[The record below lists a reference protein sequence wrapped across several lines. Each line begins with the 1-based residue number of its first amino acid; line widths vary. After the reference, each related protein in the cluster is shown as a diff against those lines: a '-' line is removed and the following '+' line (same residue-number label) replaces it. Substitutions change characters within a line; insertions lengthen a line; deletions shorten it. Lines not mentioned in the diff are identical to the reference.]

1 MPDKDIQT
9 KPQFLNYRI
18 LFLFLLLF
26 AQQALHSQN
35 APKILFLTGEGFN
48 TSEFWIPYFT
58 LTGAGYEVDV
68 ASYLTDVIPAGARNR
83 EMDYHNPIDM
93 ATIHTEHYIALVIP
107 GGYSPANLEKHP
119 RALEIVEDFMS
130 RSMPVGA
137 ICHGPRLLAAAGLLS
152 NRVTT
157 GLVNMKDELPRLWS
171 DGAFGQYS
179 DREVV
184 VDNNL
189 ITSRYP
195 MDSSP
200 FSRALLKQYAEKGY
214 LSIPKTHP
222 KILVVDAGFSRL
234 HRWAFLEAGL
244 ANNGAEVVRVNADDL
259 DPGKLYGL
267 DYVVVAGE
275 NITPALSQKVSSHWK
290 DSHMIVSSTDHHI
303 IRENLRT
310 ILVHAHQQT
319 ERVTTLQQDTVEAII
334 LIRSLFD
341 EEVFIQARNYL
352 EGTGI
357 NYRVVSDR
365 TGWITGMNGHKAL
378 SESTWQELQELPP
391 DVMLILPGGFWTR
404 EAYGEE
410 EEQNA
415 AYILWALEKWKQG
428 ARVFTFGTDS
438 WRFAH
443 RDEFAGK
450 PVAASDMFRWNFRN
464 TARFV
469 EEGVVNTAPGLITA
483 KGPAYFFP
491 AIQHA
496 LNSQ

>member
-9 KPQFLNYRI
+9 KPQFLNYCI

-68 ASYLTDVIPAGARNR
+68 VSYLTDVIPAGARNR

-93 ATIHTEHYIALVIP
+93 ATIHTEDYIALVIP
-107 GGYSPANLEKHP
+107 GGYSPGNLEKHP

-200 FSRALLKQYAEKGY
+200 FSRALLKQ
-214 LSIPKTHP
+214 
-222 KILVVDAGFSRL
+222 
-234 HRWAFLEAGL
+234 
-244 ANNGAEVVRVNADDL
+244 
-259 DPGKLYGL
+259 
-267 DYVVVAGE
+267 
-275 NITPALSQKVSSHWK
+275 
-290 DSHMIVSSTDHHI
+290 
-303 IRENLRT
+303 
-310 ILVHAHQQT
+310 
-319 ERVTTLQQDTVEAII
+319 
-334 LIRSLFD
+334 
-341 EEVFIQARNYL
+341 
-352 EGTGI
+352 
-357 NYRVVSDR
+357 
-365 TGWITGMNGHKAL
+365 
-378 SESTWQELQELPP
+378 
-391 DVMLILPGGFWTR
+391 
-404 EAYGEE
+404 
-410 EEQNA
+410 
-415 AYILWALEKWKQG
+415 
-428 ARVFTFGTDS
+428 
-438 WRFAH
+438 
-443 RDEFAGK
+443 
-450 PVAASDMFRWNFRN
+450 
-464 TARFV
+464 
-469 EEGVVNTAPGLITA
+469 
-483 KGPAYFFP
+483 
-491 AIQHA
+491 
-496 LNSQ
+496 